1 MRMALEGRIS
11 LSLRPPGYNPDQW
24 AQHPDIEI
32 VEDLLAI
39 HKLDTRPV
47 VLLGH
52 ICFCYV
58 LVSLMGHL
66 FVVVLSYLKP
76 FHFVLYV
83 ILRCYLG
90 TKNCCDY
97 LVQLIEHPI

>member
-47 VLLGH
+47 LLIGH
-52 ICFCYV
+52 ICFCEV
-58 LVSLMGHL
+58 LLSLMGHL
-66 FVVVLSYLKP
+66 CCFVR
-76 FHFVLYV
+76 YV
-83 ILRCYLG
+83 IFL
-90 TKNCCDY
+90 
-97 LVQLIEHPI
+97 

>member
-47 VLLGH
+47 VLLDH
-52 ICFCYV
+52 ICFC
-58 LVSLMGHL
+58 
-66 FVVVLSYLKP
+66 
-76 FHFVLYV
+76 
-83 ILRCYLG
+83 
-90 TKNCCDY
+90 
-97 LVQLIEHPI
+97 

>member
-47 VLLGH
+47 LLLGY
-52 ICFCYV
+52 ICLCDV
-58 LVSLMGHL
+58 LVTVMAYGALICC
-66 FVVVLSYLKP
+66 FLSY
-76 FHFVLYV
+76 V
-83 ILRCYLG
+83 IFL
-90 TKNCCDY
+90 
-97 LVQLIEHPI
+97 

>member
-11 LSLRPPGYNPDQW
+11 LNLRPPGYNPDQW

-47 VLLGH
+47 LLIGH
-52 ICFCYV
+52 ICFCEV
-58 LVSLMGHL
+58 LLSLMGHL
-66 FVVVLSYLKP
+66 CYVLLCKVCNISLNGR
-76 FHFVLYV
+76 VLV
-83 ILRCYLG
+83 L
-90 TKNCCDY
+90 
-97 LVQLIEHPI
+97 

>member
-47 VLLGH
+47 LLIGQLGRIHMFLLHFSVTYVLLFMVCN
-52 ICFCYV
+52 ISLNDNVSV
-58 LVSLMGHL
+58 L
-66 FVVVLSYLKP
+66 
-76 FHFVLYV
+76 
-83 ILRCYLG
+83 
-90 TKNCCDY
+90 
-97 LVQLIEHPI
+97 

>member
-47 VLLGH
+47 LLIGH
-52 ICFCYV
+52 IHMCFDV
-58 LVSLMGHL
+58 LVSLMEHL
-66 FVVVLSYLKP
+66 CVAFS
-76 FHFVLYV
+76 
-83 ILRCYLG
+83 G
-90 TKNCCDY
+90 M
-97 LVQLIEHPI
+97 

>member
-47 VLLGH
+47 LLIGHIHMFLWRFSVTYVLLFMVCNISLNGS
-52 ICFCYV
+52 V
-58 LVSLMGHL
+58 LVL
-66 FVVVLSYLKP
+66 
-76 FHFVLYV
+76 
-83 ILRCYLG
+83 
-90 TKNCCDY
+90 
-97 LVQLIEHPI
+97 

>member
-47 VLLGH
+47 LLLGH
-52 ICFCYV
+52 ICFCDIS
-58 LVSLMGHL
+58 VSLMGHF
-66 FVVVLSYLKP
+66 FVD
-76 FHFVLYV
+76 F
-83 ILRCYLG
+83 G
-90 TKNCCDY
+90 M
-97 LVQLIEHPI
+97 